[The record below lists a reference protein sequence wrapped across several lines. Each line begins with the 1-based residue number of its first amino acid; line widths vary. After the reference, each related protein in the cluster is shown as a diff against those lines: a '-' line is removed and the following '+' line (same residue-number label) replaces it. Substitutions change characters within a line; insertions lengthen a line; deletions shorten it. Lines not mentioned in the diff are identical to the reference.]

1 MSGVRPLQDRLM
13 PDTDLSPSAQITIRR
28 WTDIADQRRLIPAI
42 DTIFFEAS
50 GTKIFAGAADRA
62 AFRERW
68 LGRYLAQDPDW
79 AFLAFD
85 GDATVAGYLV
95 GSIDDPAASDR
106 FSDIGYVKDFRG
118 LSARYPAHLHV
129 NLAPH
134 YRNHGIGAELIAA
147 FAVDAARAGVP
158 GMHVVTGVTSR
169 NVRFY
174 VRNGFHELA
183 RSRLNGHDVVML
195 GRRLGPAKTA

>member
-1 MSGVRPLQDRLM
+1 MS
-13 PDTDLSPSAQITIRR
+13 DTEATPSTQVTIRR
-28 WTDIADQRRLIPAI
+28 WTNVADQRRLIPEI
-42 DTIFFEAS
+42 DKVFFEAS

-68 LGRYLAQDPDW
+68 LGRYLSQEPDW
-79 AFLAFD
+79 AYVALD

-95 GSIDDPAASDR
+95 GSIEDPAASDR
-106 FSDIGYVKDFRG
+106 FADIGYVKDFRG

-129 NLAPH
+129 NLAPR
-134 YRNHGIGAELIAA
+134 YRNHGIGGDLVAV
-147 FAVDAARAGVP
+147 FATDAARAGVP
-158 GMHVVTGVTSR
+158 GMHVVTGMASR

-174 VRNGFHELA
+174 IRIGFHELA

-195 GRRLGPAKTA
+195 GRRLGRAETA

>member
-1 MSGVRPLQDRLM
+1 MS
-13 PDTDLSPSAQITIRR
+13 DTEATPSTQVTIRR
-28 WTDIADQRRLIPAI
+28 WTNVADQRRLIPEI
-42 DTIFFEAS
+42 DKVFFEAS

-68 LGRYLAQDPDW
+68 LGRYLSQEPDW
-79 AFLAFD
+79 AYVALD

-95 GSIDDPAASDR
+95 GSIEDPAASDR
-106 FSDIGYVKDFRG
+106 FADIGYVKDFRG

-129 NLAPH
+129 NLAPR
-134 YRNHGIGAELIAA
+134 YRNHGIGGELVAVFAA
-147 FAVDAARAGVP
+147 DAARAGVP
-158 GMHVVTGVTSR
+158 GMHVVTGMASR

-174 VRNGFHELA
+174 IRIGFHELA

-195 GRRLGPAKTA
+195 GRRLGRAETA

>member
-1 MSGVRPLQDRLM
+1 MS
-13 PDTDLSPSAQITIRR
+13 DTEATPSTQVTIRR
-28 WTDIADQRRLIPAI
+28 WTNVADQRRLIPEI
-42 DTIFFEAS
+42 DKVFFEAS

-68 LGRYLAQDPDW
+68 LGRYLSQDPDW
-79 AFLAFD
+79 AYVALD

-95 GSIDDPAASDR
+95 GSIEDPAASDR
-106 FSDIGYVKDFRG
+106 FADIGYVKYFRG

-129 NLAPH
+129 NLAPR
-134 YRNHGIGAELIAA
+134 YRNHGIGGELVAVFAA
-147 FAVDAARAGVP
+147 DAARAGVP
-158 GMHVVTGVTSR
+158 GMHVVTGMASR

-174 VRNGFHELA
+174 IRIGFHELA

-195 GRRLGPAKTA
+195 GRRLGRAETA